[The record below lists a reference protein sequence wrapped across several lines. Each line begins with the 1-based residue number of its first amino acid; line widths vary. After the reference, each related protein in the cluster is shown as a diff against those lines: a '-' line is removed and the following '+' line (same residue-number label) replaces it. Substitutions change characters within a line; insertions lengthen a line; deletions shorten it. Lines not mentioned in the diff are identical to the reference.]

1 MGRRATAV
9 WLTAGLMIGALAL
22 LVVVGADQ
30 DGGAPTLAES
40 TALVDPTAYASEIRS
55 LCTDGVAAAETTGY
69 EESSGAGAEALD
81 ELAVRLAAV
90 PPPEGLEPMAQA
102 LVDGVADYADL
113 FRGADDN
120 AEAFSQAQ
128 NELTVVIEVRA
139 AGLGADCGEGDVVLF
154 APEPADPDDVTA
166 AGDSVLSDLAG
177 ACFAGELAACD
188 DLTGSGSALVYY
200 GVTCGGRLLHE
211 EADEHYSCVES
222 FADDRPTGDQP

>member
-1 MGRRATAV
+1 MGRRAAV
-9 WLTAGLMIGALAL
+9 WATVGLIIGAVAL
-22 LVVVGADQ
+22 LVVVGADS
-30 DGGAPTLAES
+30 DGGGPTVAEPTTS
-40 TALVDPTAYASEIRS
+40 ADPTAYASQITS

-81 ELAVRLAAV
+81 EVAVRLAAV

-113 FRGADDN
+113 FRGADGD

-154 APEPADPDDVTA
+154 AAAPADPDDVTA
-166 AGDSVLSDLAG
+166 AGSSELADLAA

-188 DLTGSGSALVYY
+188 ELADRGSVLVYY
-200 GVTCGGRLLHE
+200 GVTCGDRILHE
-211 EADEHYSCVES
+211 EADDHYSCVET
-222 FADDRPTGDQP
+222 FAGEHPTGDQP